1 LRVIALETSTALAS
15 VAFVDGDEVAASR
28 SFDAT
33 ASLSRV
39 LIPTL
44 EDMARVAWPVR
55 NADLLVVP
63 RGPGSFTGLRVAM
76 AAAKGLAF
84 VTGLP
89 IVAISSL
96 EALALASGCRGR
108 TVALLDARGGLFFY
122 AAYDCSGAF
131 PEEAMPP
138 ALGDGELLAG
148 IEADAFVGPV
158 QPPELRREREEGPEG
173 RWTFVQP
180 DAVALAALGAR
191 AYGTR
196 GGDDI
201 KTLRPTY
208 ITRGQV

>member
-1 LRVIALETSTALAS
+1 LRVIALETSTARAS

-33 ASLSRV
+33 ANLSRV

-44 EDMARVAWPVR
+44 EDMARAAWPVR
-55 NADLLVVP
+55 DADLMVVP

-84 VTGLP
+84 VTNTP
-89 IVAISSL
+89 VVAISSL
-96 EALALASGCRGR
+96 EALAFASGCRGR

-131 PEEAMPP
+131 PEEETPP
-138 ALGDGELLAG
+138 ALGDGERLAG

-158 QPPELRREREEGPEG
+158 QPPAPAGERIGRAG
-173 RWTFVQP
+173 RWLCVQP
-180 DAVALAALGAR
+180 DAGALATLGAR
-191 AYGTR
+191 AYAIR
-196 GGDDI
+196 GADDI
-201 KTLRPTY
+201 TTLRPTY
-208 ITRGQV
+208 IKRGQV